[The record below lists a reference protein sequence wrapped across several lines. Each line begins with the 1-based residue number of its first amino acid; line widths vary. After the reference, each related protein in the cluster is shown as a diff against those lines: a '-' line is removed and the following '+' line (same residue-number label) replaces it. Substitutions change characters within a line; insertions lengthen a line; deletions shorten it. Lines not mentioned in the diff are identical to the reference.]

1 MPPGLCKRDLCTLR
15 QTPGGRLS
23 IIIPVAPGRRISF
36 IEALL
41 LTALAAVVLAGFSF
55 GIADLIR
62 PSTLDRIRE
71 ERTLRFITQNNA
83 HTYYSYRGRAVG
95 FEHDLAA
102 AFAEH
107 LGVRLEMV
115 TAPWSEL
122 FPTLLEGEG
131 DLIGASL
138 TATEERRET
147 LAFSEGYMVVRQE
160 VVVHASNRRVRDLS
174 DMVGMDVHVRRG
186 TTYEAWLREL
196 QEGGLRINLILH
208 EDLPTEELIRQVS
221 ELEIEATVADTN
233 IALLNRRYYPDVRLA
248 FSISSP
254 QLIAWAV
261 RPEATE
267 LLAEINRFFEE
278 LKENGRFQRIHDRY
292 YDNVDV
298 FDYFDIKVFHQR
310 VSSRLPN
317 YIEAI
322 KREAREFGFDWR
334 LIAAVAYQESH
345 YHPFAVSYT
354 GVRGFM
360 QVTEATAAEMGIDN
374 RLDPEQSIHAGVK
387 YLSILRERFEDVENH
402 RDRLL
407 FALAAY
413 NVGYGHV
420 RDAQEIARQEGLD
433 PDRWQSLEETLPL
446 LRQPE
451 YYRETDHGYARG
463 TEPVRYVNRILTYF
477 DILRR
482 QGTNSS

>member
-1 MPPGLCKRDLCTLR
+1 M
-15 QTPGGRLS
+15 
-23 IIIPVAPGRRISF
+23 APGRRISF
-36 IEALL
+36 VEALL
-41 LTALAAVVLAGFSF
+41 LTALAAAVLAGFSF

-62 PSTLDRIRE
+62 PSTLDRIRQ
-71 ERTLRFITQNNA
+71 ERILRFITQNNA
-83 HTYYSYRGRAVG
+83 HTYYSYRGRDVG

-102 AFAEH
+102 AFADY
-107 LGVRLEMV
+107 LGVRLEIV

-122 FPTLLEGEG
+122 FPTLLERKG

-160 VVVHASNRRVRDLS
+160 VVVHASNRQVRDLS
-174 DMVGMDVHVRRG
+174 DLLGMDVHVRRG
-186 TTYEAWLREL
+186 TTYEARLREL
-196 QEGGLRINLILH
+196 QEGGLRINLVLH

-221 ELEIEATVADTN
+221 EGEIEATVADTN
-233 IALLNRRYYPDVRLA
+233 IALLNRRYHPDVRLA

-261 RPEATE
+261 RPEDGE
-267 LLAEINRFFEE
+267 LLAEINRFFDEIE
-278 LKENGRFQRIHDRY
+278 ENGRFQRIHDRY
-292 YDNVDV
+292 YDNVEV

-310 VSSRLPN
+310 VSSRLPK
-317 YIEAI
+317 YVEAI

-334 LIAAVAYQESH
+334 LIAAMAYQESH
-345 YHPFAVSYT
+345 YHPFAVSHT

-360 QVTEATAAEMGIDN
+360 QVTEVTAAEMGVDN

-387 YLSILRERFEDVENH
+387 YLSILRERFEEVKND

-407 FALAAY
+407 FSLAAY

-420 RDAQEIARQEGLD
+420 RDAQEIARQKGLD
-433 PDRWQSLEETLPL
+433 PDRWKSLEQTLPL

-451 YYRETDHGYARG
+451 YYRETEHGYARG
-463 TEPVRYVNRILTYF
+463 TEPVRYVSRILTYY
-477 DILRR
+477 DILRQ
-482 QGTNSS
+482 QGTDS